1 MNINYLT
8 ICTLLT
14 TIYLA
19 YKIKL
24 SQNTNANFY
33 KQIQSLKQMQYAIK
47 TDLYEIKNNGYYDDT
62 EEFWEFELKKRK
74 FQNEIDK
81 LNDLVTTLQSSHYN
95 YEHLSLCQERLQKE
109 FDNMYRDVKDDIVR
123 LNEQIKSIQTASHDD
138 MPS

>member
-1 MNINYLT
+1 MNIYLVF
-8 ICTLLT
+8 TLCIST
-14 TIYLA
+14 YVMMQ
-19 YKIKL
+19 IKNL
-24 SQNTNANFY
+24 HNAN
-33 KQIQSLKQMQYAIK
+33 KELDKQMKRFKQLQNDIK

>member
-1 MNINYLT
+1 MNIYIVPT
-8 ICTLLT
+8 FIIATY
-14 TIYLA
+14 II
-19 YKIKL
+19 YKIKKIED
-24 SQNTNANFY
+24 ARKNFDR
-33 KQIQSLKQMQYAIK
+33 QIQSLKQMQYAIK

-109 FDNMYRDVKDDIVR
+109 FDNMYRDVKDDIAR
-123 LNEQIKSIQTASHDD
+123 LNEQIKSIQTPSPDA